1 MGPHPKNANLFLGF
15 IDEVNEAVLEIDSP
29 RIAAL
34 IIAPQFFIRRGVLE
48 WIALENRQEFPGF
61 FLKARPL

>member
-29 RIAAL
+29 GIATL
-34 IIAPQFFIRRGVLE
+34 IISP
-48 WIALENRQEFPGF
+48 
-61 FLKARPL
+61 